1 MLTNESFNDGL
12 TLKAHR
18 GEGAAL
24 LAFDVDPDLRDELAG
39 FAVRYLTPEG
49 KEWPITN
56 RLTFEAPI
64 TSETTPAERVAIT
77 TPTDRAPLQKFRWV
91 HFPRRVPPGTFA
103 YTATAMLFKAGSETE
118 IEPGPSATVEL
129 DLKQDSHPD
138 FELGFTRGYLSSQA
152 YAEIFKNAPIEPDHA
167 TFDFDTTEFVDRYRW
182 LGFRG
187 REMVFGILAEAIED
201 ADASLDVFAYDL
213 DEPDM
218 IRQLQALGA
227 RLRIFLDD
235 SESHDEP
242 DPGKEVPPEV
252 GARAALERSAG
263 AGNVKAGHF
272 GALAHDKVFILR
284 CGDGRRKVLSGS
296 TNFSVRGLYAQSNN
310 VFVFDDSGTGSN
322 VADLYEAVFEA
333 AWADPSEFRDSGLA
347 SKWHELS
354 GEGLPASAVS
364 FAPHRD
370 PAVSL
375 DRVAKAIDDAESSV
389 LFAIMNVGNAT
400 GPVLDRIQAIGDRDD
415 LYAYGTTQRLEGDIK
430 ATTPSDPDSPFI
442 PFGFLRDKV
451 PEPFRAEMSGGA
463 GYSIHHKFVVCDFN
477 GDNPVAY
484 GGSSNLAAGGE
495 SKNGDNLVEFR
506 DPAVATGFAVEA
518 VRLIDHYRFRA
529 VQKAATTQAPLRLK
543 GRSEDWTRDYFDPD
557 SPKHLEREL
566 FVR

>member
-1 MLTNESFNDGL
+1 VLTNENANDGL
-12 TLKAHR
+12 TFKAHR

-24 LAFDVDPDLRDELAG
+24 LAFDIDPDLREGLAG
-39 FAVRYLTPEG
+39 FAVRYRTPED

-64 TSETTPAERVAIT
+64 TAETTPAERVAIT
-77 TPTDRAPLQKFRWV
+77 TPTDKAPLQKFHWV

-118 IEPGPSATVEL
+118 TEPGPSTTVEL
-129 DLKQDSHPD
+129 DLKEDSHPD
-138 FELGFTRGYLSSQA
+138 FALGFTRGYLSSQA
-152 YAEIFKNAPIEPDHA
+152 YAELFDNAPIQPTPA
-167 TFDFDTTEFVDRYRW
+167 TFDFDTADFVDQYRW

-187 REMVFGILAEAIED
+187 REMVFGILDAAIAD
-201 ADASLDVFAYDL
+201 ADARLDVFAYDL
-213 DEPDM
+213 DEPDV
-218 IRQLQALGA
+218 IRKLAALGG

-235 SESHDEP
+235 SDSHDVP
-242 DPGKEVPPEV
+242 KPGKEAPPEV

-284 CGDGRRKVLSGS
+284 RGDGRCTVLAGS
-296 TNFSVRGLYAQSNN
+296 ANFSVRGLYAQANN
-310 VFVFDDSGTGSN
+310 VFVFDDAGDGSN
-322 VADLYEAVFEA
+322 VADLYQAVFDA
-333 AWADPSEFRDSGLA
+333 AWTAPAKFHDSKLA
-347 SKWHELS
+347 AQWHPLR
-354 GEGLPASAVS
+354 GDGLPASAVS

-370 PAVSL
+370 PGVSL
-375 DRVAKAIDDAESSV
+375 DRVAAAIDHAESSV
-389 LFAIMNVGNAT
+389 LFAIMNVGTGT
-400 GPVLDRIQAIGDRDD
+400 GPVLDRIQAIGDRED

-430 ATTPSDPDSPFI
+430 TTTPTDPDSPFI

-451 PEPFRAEMSGGA
+451 PEPFRAEISGGT

-529 VQKAATTQAPLRLK
+529 VQHAATTQAPLRLK

-557 SPKHLEREL
+557 SAKHLERKL

>member
-1 MLTNESFNDGL
+1 MLTNISANDGL
-12 TLKAHR
+12 TFKAHR

-49 KEWPITN
+49 KERPITN

-77 TPTDRAPLQKFRWV
+77 TPTDKAPLQKFRWV

-118 IEPGPSATVEL
+118 IEPGPSTTVEL
-129 DLKQDSHPD
+129 DLKEDSHAD

-152 YAEIFKNAPIEPDHA
+152 YAEIFKNAPIEPDPA
-167 TFDFDTTEFVDRYRW
+167 SFDFDTSEFVRQYRW

-187 REMVFGILAEAIED
+187 REMIFGILDEAIED
-201 ADASLDVFAYDL
+201 ADARLDVLAYDL
-213 DEPDM
+213 DEPDL
-218 IRQLQALGA
+218 IRKLRALGA

-242 DPGKEVPPEV
+242 DPGKEAPPEV
-252 GARAALERSAG
+252 GARAALEASAG

-272 GALAHDKVFILR
+272 GALAHDKIFILR
-284 CGDGRRKVLSGS
+284 RGNGRRKVLSGS
-296 TNFSVRGLYAQSNN
+296 ANFSVRGLYAQSNN
-310 VFVFDDSGTGSN
+310 VFVFEDSGGGSN

-333 AWADPSEFRDSGLA
+333 AWADPSEFRDSQLA
-347 SKWHELS
+347 SKWHDLS
-354 GEGLPASAVS
+354 GDGLPASAIS

-400 GPVLDRIQAIGDRDD
+400 GPVLDRIQAIGDRND

-430 ATTPSDPDSPFI
+430 TTTPSDPESPFI

-451 PEPFRAEMSGGA
+451 PEPFRAEMSGGG

-477 GDNPVAY
+477 GANPVAY

-506 DPAVATGFAVEA
+506 DPAVAAGFAVEA

-529 VQKAATTQAPLRLK
+529 LQSRATSQAPLRLRT
-543 GRSEDWTRDYFDPD
+543 RSEEWAADYFDPD
-557 SPKHLEREL
+557 SPKHLERTL
-566 FVR
+566 FVQ